1 MVSLLKHLKLT
12 KWTRHF
18 YFDISSQ
25 HFEWIKTV
33 ISHSRAELVKLFIPW
48 LLTQVDIKIHN
59 VKTSLKIELLI
70 VHNSQCKI
78 KISRILWFPL
88 PFIFHSFR
96 QKSFHDLWCSYLRE
110 TRNIFFC
117 PFWNVDLH
125 FVKSQNWP
133 VCRKSDHNVESR

>member
-33 ISHSRAELVKLFIPW
+33 ISRSRAELVKLFIPW
-48 LLTQVDIKIHN
+48 LLTQVDIKIQI

-78 KISRILWFPL
+78 KISRILS
-88 PFIFHSFR
+88 HSFFIHFDR
-96 QKSFHDLWCSYLRE
+96 KVFMICHVRE
-110 TRNIFFC
+110 TRNIFFS
-117 PFWNVDLH
+117 PFWNVELH

-133 VCRKSDHNVESR
+133 VCRKSIKLSKFIRFSMT